1 MPIKK
6 FIRKIINKKQAMQI
20 KLPIVNKQD
29 YQILVDNIPQN
40 AINTL
45 EKFHRSKYQAY
56 LVGGSVRD
64 LLLRI
69 SPKDIDIA
77 TDATPEKIYKLFR
90 NCRLIG
96 KRFRLAHL
104 LFNRSIIEVATFRSE
119 GQYQGKHHKK
129 NNHGMIVRDN
139 IYGNIEEDAWRRDF
153 SINSLYYDA
162 VRNNLIDFTGGFA
175 DIQKKLLRIIGV
187 PDIRYREDPVRMIR
201 AIRFSAKLE
210 FSIEKMTSQ
219 GIHHNKHLITHVS
232 TVRLF
237 DEVIKLFHC
246 GCAEKIYVLLNTYGF
261 FKILFPSTQQVIN
274 HHPIQERILLYT
286 FRSTDKRIKANK
298 PVTPAFLFVAILWP
312 VLQSEVNKPDTEQ
325 ISITKKIDSSIRSII
340 AKQIE
345 TISISKRF
353 IRSIKEIFTLQNRLE
368 RRRGKSPLSLLHHP
382 RFRAAYDFLL
392 IRAESGEIEQ
402 NIADWWTKFQEADEP
417 TQLEMLDELHK

>member
-6 FIRKIINKKQAMQI
+6 LLKKIISKKKPTNINLPIINKQ
-20 KLPIVNKQD
+20 N
-29 YQILVDNIPQN
+29 YQILTDDIPQN

-45 EKFHRSKYQAY
+45 KKFHRAKYQAY

-77 TDATPEKIYKLFR
+77 TDAIPEQIYKLFR

-119 GQYQGKHHKK
+119 KQQSGKHHKK
-129 NNHGMIVRDN
+129 NTHGMIVRDN
-139 IYGNIEEDAWRRDF
+139 IYGNIQEDAWRRDF

-162 VRNNLIDFTGGFA
+162 VKNDLIDFTGGFA
-175 DIQKKLLRIIGV
+175 DIQKILLRIIGD
-187 PDIRYREDPVRMIR
+187 PDVRYREDPVRMIR

-210 FSIEKMTSQ
+210 FSIERKTSE
-219 GIHHNKHLITHVS
+219 GIHTNKALISHVS

-246 GCAEKIYVLLNTYGF
+246 GCAERVYVLLNTYGF
-261 FKILFPSTQQVIN
+261 FKILFPLTYKTIKNNST
-274 HHPIQERILLYT
+274 HERILLYT
-286 FRSTDKRIKANK
+286 FRSTDERIKHNT
-298 PVTPAFLFVAILWP
+298 PVTPAFLFVAMLWP
-312 VLQSEVNKPDTEQ
+312 ALQDKIKSYNAQKMSTAKKTDLATRN
-325 ISITKKIDSSIRSII
+325 IITQ
-340 AKQIE
+340 QIE
-345 TISISKRF
+345 TVSISKRF
-353 IRSIKEIFTLQNRLE
+353 IRAIKEIFVLQYRLE
-368 RRRGKSPLSLLHHP
+368 KRRGKSPLSLLHHP

-392 IRAESGEIEQ
+392 IRAKSGEIEQ
-402 NIADWWTKFQEADEP
+402 GLADWWSKFQAVNEQ
-417 TQLEMLDELHK
+417 TQLEMMNELRK